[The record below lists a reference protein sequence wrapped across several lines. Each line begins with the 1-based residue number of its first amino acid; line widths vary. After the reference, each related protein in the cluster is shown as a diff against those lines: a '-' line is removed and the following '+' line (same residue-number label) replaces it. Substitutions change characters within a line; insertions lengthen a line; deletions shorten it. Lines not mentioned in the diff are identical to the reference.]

1 MPWFDAGVNLLDR
14 RFDAHEVV
22 MRAVD
27 AGVEKLCVITTHPN
41 EWAAAEQLYSAFPQH
56 ICYTIGV
63 HPHNAKVVRE
73 EDLRQLKI
81 HAAKP
86 GVVAIGECGLDF
98 NRDFSPRPTQI
109 AVFEAQ
115 LAIAKAMQL
124 PVYLHERDAFDA
136 QRHSLNKFI
145 SHIPGGI
152 AQCFTGDSEQLGEY
166 LAMGLYIGITGWACD
181 EKRGEALRQAIPH
194 IPLENII
201 LETDAPYLF
210 PKTLRPRKKNNE
222 PAFLP
227 HIGEKVSELM
237 QVSPDKLR
245 ICSYANTCRLFS
257 LMS

>member
-22 MRAVD
+22 TRAVD

-136 QRHSLNKFI
+136 QRHRLNKFI

-152 AQCFTGDSEQLGEY
+152 AHCFHGDS
-166 LAMGLYIGITGWACD
+166 
-181 EKRGEALRQAIPH
+181 
-194 IPLENII
+194 
-201 LETDAPYLF
+201 
-210 PKTLRPRKKNNE
+210 
-222 PAFLP
+222 
-227 HIGEKVSELM
+227 
-237 QVSPDKLR
+237 
-245 ICSYANTCRLFS
+245 
-257 LMS
+257 